1 MSTVLDQ
8 IEQQIAKLS
17 SKAVKKNT
25 GNIRTVADG
34 VAKIDGLSDVMY
46 NEMVQFPGGAIG
58 IALNLEED
66 EVGCVVLGDVSQLK
80 EGDEVQ
86 TTGKLL
92 SVPVGKA
99 LLGRA
104 DDALGNPVDGTGPIA
119 ATETYPVEKIA
130 PGIIVRKSVSQPLFT
145 GIMAIDSMIP
155 IGRGQ
160 RELIIGDRGTGKTT
174 IAIDTIINQA
184 KINKVGLAS
193 KDPKF
198 RPVYSIY
205 VAVGQKNSNI
215 VRTISAL
222 EAAGALEF
230 TIIVAAPAAD
240 NPANQYL
247 APFSGAAMGEWFM
260 ENGQDALIVFDDLS
274 KHAVAYRQISL
285 ILKRPSGR
293 EAYPGDVFYLHSR
306 LLERAARLDGKGSLT
321 ALPIIETQAGD
332 VSAYIPT
339 NVISI
344 TDGQIFLETDLFNQ
358 GIRPAVSVGLS
369 VSRVG
374 SAAQIKATKQVGGK
388 LKGELAQFRELA
400 AFAQFGSD
408 LDAKTKAQ
416 LERGAR
422 IVELFKQPAFSPVPI
437 ELQVAILFAMQRNF
451 FDAIDTK
458 KVVAA
463 AASMKEFF
471 TTRKDPLLAEIRTK
485 AALDKD
491 LEAKLQAACDEWK
504 PTFTA

>member
-1 MSTVLDQ
+1 MSTVLEQ
-8 IEQQIAKLS
+8 IEQQIARLS

-25 GNIRTVADG
+25 GNILTVADG
-34 VAKIDGLSDVMY
+34 VAKIEGLSEVMY

-66 EVGCVVLGDVSQLK
+66 EVGCVILGDISLLK

-86 TTGKLL
+86 TTGRLL

-104 DDALGNPVDGTGPIA
+104 LDALGNPVDGKGPIA
-119 ATETYPVEKIA
+119 AKETYPVEKIA
-130 PGIIVRKSVSQPLFT
+130 PGIIVRKSVSQPLLT

-193 KDPKF
+193 GDPKF

-222 EAAGALEF
+222 EAAGALEY

-260 ENGQDALIVFDDLS
+260 ENGMDALIVYDDLS

-306 LLERAARLDGKGSLT
+306 LLERSARLEGKGSLT
-321 ALPIIETQAGD
+321 GLPIIETQAGD

-422 IVELFKQPAFSPVPI
+422 IVELFKQPAFNPIPI
-437 ELQVAILFAMQRNF
+437 ELQVAILFAMQRGI
-451 FDAIDTK
+451 FDAIEVK

-463 AASMKEFF
+463 AQSMKEFF
-471 TTRKDPLLAEIRTK
+471 TARKDALLTEIRTK

-491 LEAKLQAACDEWK
+491 LEAKLQSACDEWK
-504 PTFTA
+504 GSFAG